1 MNQIPSILTAIRE
14 KSPLVHNITNY
25 VVMNNTANAL
35 LAIGASPVMAHAKEE
50 VEDIVTISS
59 ALVIN
64 MGTLSKT
71 WVEAM
76 KLAAQKASKTKTPFV
91 FDPVGVGASTYR
103 TETAQEI
110 IATHTPDV
118 IRGNASEIMA
128 LTNSTLSTKGVD
140 STHNSLDAI
149 QAAKQLSKKLGNTIV
164 ISGEKDI
171 IVTGEKV
178 STVSNG
184 DVLMAKITG
193 MGCTA
198 TAMVGASIAV
208 EGNTHLAATAA
219 MAIMGITGDITKKA
233 SNGPGSFQMNFLDNL
248 HLLTSD
254 QLSEYLILNE

>member
-1 MNQIPSILTAIRE
+1 M
-14 KSPLVHNITNY
+14 
-25 VVMNNTANAL
+25 
-35 LAIGASPVMAHAKEE
+35 
-50 VEDIVTISS
+50 
-59 ALVIN
+59 
-64 MGTLSKT
+64 
-71 WVEAM
+71 
-76 KLAAQKASKTKTPFV
+76 
-91 FDPVGVGASTYR
+91 
-103 TETAQEI
+103 
-110 IATHTPDV
+110 
-118 IRGNASEIMA
+118 
-128 LTNSTLSTKGVD
+128 STKGVD

-149 QAAKQLSKKLGNTIV
+149 QAAKQLSKELGNTIV

-184 DVLMAKITG
+184 DALMAKITG

-198 TAMVGASIAV
+198 TAMVGACIAV

-219 MAIMGITGDITKKA
+219 MAIMGVTGDITKNA